1 MFYARLTADPQ
12 SDAVPRTED
21 RNDDQL
27 NNDRS
32 AAYAHDQRHGEVRPE
47 AVLAPRGPPRNYHVL
62 DPKQFVLHATNRK
75 QFVCDEC
82 LRPEAVLCHVTD
94 PKRYLHHVT
103 DRTSCLAMKHHMTD
117 RKQLFTT

>member
-1 MFYARLTADPQ
+1 MFYAHLTADPQ
-12 SDAVPRTED
+12 SDAVPRTENRD
-21 RNDDQL
+21 DDQL

-47 AVLAPRGPPRNYHVL
+47 AVLAPRGPPRNYHVI

-82 LRPEAVLCHVTD
+82 LRPEAVLC
-94 PKRYLHHVT
+94 PR
-103 DRTSCLAMKHHMTD
+103 DRPEALLTPRD
-117 RKQLFTT
+117 